1 MSRKPARSKSGAKGS
16 SNASDPKVVVRATN
30 RRAFRNYVIED
41 KVEAGLVLTG
51 SEVKSL
57 RVSTPTLTEGYAR
70 FEGEELW
77 LHNVHIHPLPQ
88 ASYFNHEPTRKRKC
102 LMYKRELRKLK
113 LRLEAKGATIV
124 PLSLYFKGT
133 RVKVELGI
141 GRGRRKGDRRQADR
155 DKEDRRKIRDASL

>member
-1 MSRKPARSKSGAKGS
+1 MSRKPARSKSGSK
-16 SNASDPKVVVRATN
+16 NAAAGDPKVVVRASN

-41 KVEAGLVLTG
+41 KIEAGLVLTG

-57 RVSTPTLTEGYAR
+57 RISTPTLNEGFAR

-77 LHNVHIHPLPQ
+77 LHNVYIQPLPQ

-113 LRLEAKGATIV
+113 LKLEAKGATIV

-133 RVKVELGI
+133 KVKVELGV

-155 DKEDRRKIRDASL
+155 DKEDRKKIRDASL

>member
-1 MSRKPARSKSGAKGS
+1 VSRKPARSKSAAKGAVS
-16 SNASDPKVVVRATN
+16 SEPKIVVRASN

-41 KVEAGLVLTG
+41 KVEAGLVLLG

-57 RVSTPTLTEGYAR
+57 RNSTPTLNEGFAR

-77 LHNVHIHPLPQ
+77 LHNVHIHQLPQ
-88 ASYFNHEPTRKRKC
+88 ASYFNHDPTRKRKC
-102 LMYKRELRKLK
+102 LMYKRELRRLK
-113 LRLEAKGATIV
+113 MKLEAKGATIV

-133 RVKVELGI
+133 KVKVQLGV

-155 DKEDRRKIRDASL
+155 DKEDRKKIRDASL